1 MKRLAIM
8 VIMSLT
14 LSACQSEAD
23 RIAFPED
30 GTVFTRGDSLCFG
43 RSGKTDVLSYYY
55 LEEVK
60 QYVNNP
66 LLNSG
71 DEALSLIYPDT
82 CFNVEFK
89 PETRYGALYI
99 MNNLKYSY
107 EFKTDENGIII
118 M

>member
-23 RIAFPED
+23 RIAYPED
-30 GTVFTRGDSLCFG
+30 GIVFTRGDSLCFG

-55 LEEVK
+55 PEEVTQGK
-60 QYVNNP
+60 NHP
-66 LLNSG
+66 LIYSG
-71 DEALSLIYPDT
+71 DKVLNLTYPDN
-82 CFNVEFK
+82 CFKVK
-89 PETRYGALYI
+89 LMPETRYDALYI
-99 MNNLKYSY
+99 MNGIKYGY
-107 EFKTDENGIII
+107 DFRTNDNGII